1 MSDLLNDNVTKSMDE
16 EMIYVTKLKLLNE
29 PCIIDDISMH
39 TLETYHDNNSIN
51 SINEEAIVTES
62 NESFFNTSIS
72 SPVSKKLN
80 SSLQNQINDIC
91 SKKEMNFTKSILE
104 TVSTQQS
111 SQIVSNDF
119 KSRISADE
127 ISQLSHS
134 CYTARVILPKEMI
147 DHGFNFYQISNY
159 QQISKQS
166 DKNEGANASSESE
179 IAETNNDIGDEAI
192 ESENRFYDFTET
204 VRSSIQDVKCMS
216 KATESSSS
224 LVVNSEYCIPRM
236 NETSAMIITGTPSF
250 YLYKA
255 TDPFRTLY
263 NTDEA
268 QWSSFIPHNDK
279 AWR

>member
-62 NESFFNTSIS
+62 NESFSI
-72 SPVSKKLN
+72 
-80 SSLQNQINDIC
+80 LQ
-91 SKKEMNFTKSILE
+91 FHLLSILE